1 MGTTIDECV
10 KALKDS
16 TMFHMSLESGDFFA
30 IP

>member
-16 TMFHMSLESGDFFA
+16 TMFHMSLGSGDFLGF
-30 IP
+30 P